1 MSALKT
7 TKAILLVAG
16 VLAGVSASTGC
27 GSQPG
32 RTIMTQGANAEPV
45 MGNAPQSGEYMLY
58 TAASPNPTSTV
69 RVKEGDPL
77 GFRHADDG
85 HWVAVA
91 GDQSFDLPKGTA
103 QMYWK
108 LETK

>member
-1 MSALKT
+1 MSAMKT
-7 TKAILLVAG
+7 TKTLLLAAG
-16 VLAGVSASTGC
+16 LLASVSLFTGC
-27 GSQPG
+27 GTQPG
-32 RTIMTQGANAEPV
+32 QTIMTQGANAEPV
-45 MGNAPQSGEYMLY
+45 MGNAPQAGEYMLY

-77 GFRHADDG
+77 GFRRADDG
-85 HWVAVA
+85 HWVAIA

-108 LETK
+108 VETK

>member
-1 MSALKT
+1 MRATKLLLALT
-7 TKAILLVAG
+7 PL
-16 VLAGVSASTGC
+16 LAGTAFMTGC

-32 RTIMTQGANAEPV
+32 RTVMTQGANAEPV
-45 MGNAPQSGEYMLY
+45 MGTAPQSGEYMLY

-77 GFRHADDG
+77 GFRKADDG
-85 HWVAVA
+85 HWMAVA
-91 GDQSFDLPKGTA
+91 ADQSFDLPHGTA

-108 LETK
+108 LEEK